1 MVKNPGKVMS
11 TYHNR
16 IHKKIKGIEFLLRHA
31 NAEVSWNDRKVAQL
45 VALQS
50 DLRAQFQRM
59 EAAWDDMRIDPLH
72 EPFELLDEVEMY
84 VNTAGVTVTTALL
97 ESGTFLEEKGTPDQ
111 SLVQA
116 GWVEVAPAA
125 EPIPRDPQVRWWLEL
140 VQEEGSAG
148 GGRSLLARGLLVQ
161 AG

>member
-1 MVKNPGKVMS
+1 M
-11 TYHNR
+11 
-16 IHKKIKGIEFLLRHA
+16 
-31 NAEVSWNDRKVAQL
+31 SWNDRKVAQL

-72 EPFELLDEVEMY
+72 KPFELLAEVEMY

-111 SLVQA
+111 SLVQ
-116 GWVEVAPAA
+116 GW
-125 EPIPRDPQVRWWLEL
+125 R
-140 VQEEGSAG
+140 
-148 GGRSLLARGLLVQ
+148 
-161 AG
+161 